1 MSRTATAIEAATV
14 CPRCEHARKWVT
26 DSSRLRMD
34 GGQVVLNLD
43 CPQCAI
49 NFDLEMVTGR
59 TTLGPGR
66 RTTAPVAVVAPVAA
80 EPKPDPSPRG
90 PKKDNW
96 THGGEGTS
104 PKQTEAN
111 WGFEPI
117 LPDHPADPTGFRP
130 YLPDAA
136 PTPKAATAFA
146 PALPPPV
153 APKLAPPTAAPKP
166 PAPKPAPAP
175 PEDSPAM
182 STPAQP
188 KTGFWKK
195 FSGLPLWQQW
205 GIILVVVAVIGT
217 AIFLSPL
224 GESRAVEVK
233 K

>member
-1 MSRTATAIEAATV
+1 MSRAATAIEAATV
-14 CPRCEHARKWVT
+14 CPRCELARKWVT
-26 DSSRLRMD
+26 DSSRLRTD
-34 GGQVVLNLD
+34 GGKVVLNLD

-66 RTTAPVAVVAPVAA
+66 RPVVPVTVAPVL
-80 EPKPDPSPRG
+80 EPKPEPTPRG

-117 LPDHPADPTGFRP
+117 LPDHPAEAKGFRP
-130 YLPDAA
+130 HLPVAA
-136 PTPKAATAFA
+136 PAPKAATAFA

-153 APKLAPPTAAPKP
+153 APKPVAASAAPKP
-166 PAPKPAPAP
+166 PALKPAPAP

-205 GIILVVVAVIGT
+205 GIILVVVGLIGT

>member
-1 MSRTATAIEAATV
+1 MSRAATAIEAATV
-14 CPRCEHARKWVT
+14 CPRCEHTQKWVT
-26 DSSRLRMD
+26 DSSRLRTD
-34 GGQVVLNLD
+34 SGKVVLNLD

-59 TTLGPGR
+59 TTLGPAR
-66 RTTAPVAVVAPVAA
+66 RSVPPAPAVP
-80 EPKPDPSPRG
+80 EPKVEPPAARG

-117 LPDHPADPTGFRP
+117 LPDHPAEPKGFRP
-130 YLPDAA
+130 HLPDAA
-136 PTPKAATAFA
+136 PTPKATTAFT

-153 APKLAPPTAAPKP
+153 APKPAPALSALKP
-166 PAPKPAPAP
+166 PAPKPAPVP

-205 GIILVVVAVIGT
+205 GIILVVVGLIGT